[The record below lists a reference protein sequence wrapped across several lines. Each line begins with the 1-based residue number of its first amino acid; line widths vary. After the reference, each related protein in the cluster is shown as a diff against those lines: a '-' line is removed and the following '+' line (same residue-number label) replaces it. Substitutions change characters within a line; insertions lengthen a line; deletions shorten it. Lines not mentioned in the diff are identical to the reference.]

1 MNNADL
7 ALIREHSR
15 LPYRWTFEDL
25 LAYAL
30 VRRAAELPVILMQSS
45 WLLVSKPSKPR
56 VIISSGLVREGQRPA
71 KKGRMLEKLGD
82 STPTVLE
89 LQPRADQAPK
99 KINTSLL
106 SNVTAAVIQ
115 LSDIFQGVVAF
126 LDDSMLDRRNVPTYF
141 TVINRLDEQLV

>member
-15 LPYRWTFEDL
+15 LVISHPF
-25 LAYAL
+25 YAPFPL
-30 VRRAAELPVILMQSS
+30 HTSFYMFRRAAI
-45 WLLVSKPSKPR
+45 VSKPSKPR